1 MIDIKLIRQNPELF
15 DNEMS
20 KRSCNIS
27 SHEILKLDESR
38 RSKINNLQNLQSQR
52 NDIAKKIAFM
62 KKSNQ
67 NISAI
72 ANESKEINNQINL
85 IENEINQ
92 LNKLDNILLEI
103 PNISSSEVP
112 FGINENDNKLI
123 SSSLEPRKFDF
134 KPLAHDEI
142 GENLNLLDFKQS
154 AKRSG
159 VRFST
164 LSGDLALLERALCN
178 FMLDIAQQHN
188 YIEISP
194 PNLVKDEA
202 MKFSGQLPKF
212 SAEAFQ
218 TSNGYWLIPT
228 SEVSLVNFACNK
240 IFTSS
245 QLPIRFSACT
255 PCYRSEAGSAGKDTK
270 GMIRQHQFKKVELVS
285 ITTNENSSQE
295 HERMTN
301 IACQILEQL
310 ELPYRKMLLCSN
322 DMGFCAQKTYDIE
335 VWLPSQEKYREISS
349 CSNCGE
355 FQARRGNIKY
365 KDNNNKNQYAHT
377 LNGSALA
384 VGRTIIAILE
394 NYQNKDGSVNIP
406 QQLQKYLDGMKII
419 KKSS

>member
-1 MIDIKLIRQNPELF
+1 MIDIKFIRQNPELF

-27 SHEILKLDESR
+27 SHKILKLDEDR
-38 RSKINNLQNLQSQR
+38 RSKINDLQNLQSQR

-72 ANESKEINNQINL
+72 TNESKEINNQINL

-92 LNKLDNILLEI
+92 LNKLDSILLEI

-112 FGINENDNKLI
+112 FGTNENDNKLI

-134 KPLAHDEI
+134 NPLSHDEI

-154 AKRSG
+154 AKMSG
-159 VRFST
+159 ARFST

-178 FMLDIAQQHN
+178 FMLDIAQKHN

-212 SAEAFQ
+212 SEEAFQ

-240 IFTSS
+240 IFTPS
-245 QLPIRFSACT
+245 QLPIRYSACT

-285 ITTNENSSQE
+285 ITTNDNSSQE

-355 FQARRGNIKY
+355 FQARRGILNIKIIIT
-365 KDNNNKNQYAHT
+365 KINMLT
-377 LNGSALA
+377 L
-384 VGRTIIAILE
+384 
-394 NYQNKDGSVNIP
+394 
-406 QQLQKYLDGMKII
+406 
-419 KKSS
+419 